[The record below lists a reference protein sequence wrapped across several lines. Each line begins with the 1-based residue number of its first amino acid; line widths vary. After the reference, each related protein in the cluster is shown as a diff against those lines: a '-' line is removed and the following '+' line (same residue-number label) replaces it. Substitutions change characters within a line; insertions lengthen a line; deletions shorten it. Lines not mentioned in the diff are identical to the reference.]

1 MVDFYHPEVE
11 MGLNIKKD
19 SVEAAIRELAA
30 HTGESLTDAVEIAV
44 RERLD
49 RLKSK
54 SRPRTGSELLERLQ
68 PLLDAIAEER
78 LANNDMRSS
87 KELMDDFYDEYGLP
101 K

>member
-1 MVDFYHPEVE
+1 

-19 SVEAAIRELAA
+19 SAETAIRELAA
-30 HTGESLTDAVEIAV
+30 QTGESLTDAVETAV

-49 RLKSK
+49 RIRSK
-54 SRPRTGSELLERLQ
+54 ARPRTGSELLERLQ

-78 LANNDMRSS
+78 LANNDTRSS
-87 KELMDDFYDEYGLP
+87 KDLMDEFYDEYGLP